1 MREATEVFVTMTS
14 RHSRQSRWKVVQR
27 DDKNADGADE
37 GDVEEHTLG
46 LKGRGVLVSLL
57 EQGG

>member
-1 MREATEVFVTMTS
+1 MTS

>member
-1 MREATEVFVTMTS
+1 MTS
-14 RHSRQSRWKVVQR
+14 RHSRQSRWKSGAEG
-27 DDKNADGADE
+27 DDKNADGE

-46 LKGRGVLVSLL
+46 LKGRGVSVSLL